1 MTEGQ
6 KVRALTR
13 PSRDEIRKQIAVI
26 KARQYPGEGKRQ
38 VPFVPVE
45 VLLCL
50 AASLVV
56 KYNSYGGANA
66 HLAPSPVPQLA
77 RLFKRP
83 PGSIIS
89 KMGNLYGGRANG
101 GVGEVEAA
109 KVLLE
114 DRSKLESLYLAI
126 VEAARDQAIGV
137 GELPDF
143 LPRHGR

>member
-13 PSRDEIRKQIAVI
+13 PSQAEIRKQIAAI
-26 KARQYPGEGKRQ
+26 RARQHPGEGKRQ

-66 HLAPSPVPQLA
+66 HMAPSPVPELA

-83 PGSIIS
+83 PGSITS
-89 KMGNLYGGRANG
+89 KMGNLYGGRAHG

-109 KVLLE
+109 KILLE
-114 DRSKLESLYLAI
+114 DRSQLESLYLAI
-126 VEAARDQAIGV
+126 LKVARAQGIGANQ
-137 GELPDF
+137 LPDF
-143 LPRHGR
+143 LPRRAR